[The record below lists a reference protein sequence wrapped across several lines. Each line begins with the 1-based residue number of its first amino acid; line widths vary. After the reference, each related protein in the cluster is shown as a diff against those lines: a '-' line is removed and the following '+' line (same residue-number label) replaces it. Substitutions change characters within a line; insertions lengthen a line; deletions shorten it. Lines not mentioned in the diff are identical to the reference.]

1 MAQIKR
7 DTTGPVTLEQLK
19 NHLHMFIN
27 DFDADLEMKLKA
39 AVAKAEN
46 YISSRIWSGTLSVSV
61 PFVNTIVIDEPSA
74 QLIQVKVDG
83 QEVNHMYLNGVL
95 TVEGNG
101 KVLEY
106 TMQVGYTAEECPAD
120 IQMAILLIAAKM
132 FNNPVDSVENLPS
145 ASQNMLHPYKHYHI

>member
-7 DTTGPVTLEQLK
+7 DTEGPVTLEQLK
-19 NHLHMFIN
+19 NHLHMFTT
-27 DFDADLEMKLKA
+27 DFDSTLMLNIRA
-39 AVAKAEN
+39 AVAKSEN
-46 YISSRIWSGTLSVSV
+46 YIGCAIWHAEQTVSV
-61 PFVNTIVIDEPSA
+61 PFVNTVVIDEPTA
-74 QLIQVKVDG
+74 QVIQVKVDG

-95 TVEGNG
+95 TVEGKG

>member
-7 DTTGPVTLEQLK
+7 DTEGPVTLEQLK
-19 NHLHMFIN
+19 NHLHMFTN

-74 QLIQVKVDG
+74 QVIQVKVDG
-83 QEVNHMYLNGVL
+83 QQVNHMYLNGVL
-95 TVEGNG
+95 TVEGDG